1 MEVFEQ
7 EELEG
12 EMRKSAAEV
21 RQFNQRFVSAIEQAR
36 SGELTKVSSSSGS
49 FIRRRIRENGFSRNI
64 ITPENVT
71 NADLD
76 RFERTELPG
85 MIEDMEPH
93 SPGAKAIPFNDTP
106 DTAFYRGDK
115 YTVFF
120 CKISTKEFTK
130 NVDELRTYKMDLR
143 QVITDNALKD
153 IQTEEDARFI
163 TEVDDIVG
171 PSNGVG
177 ASGEQQNFDIAGD
190 VRRVTYVNLLNH
202 IQDRDLNNGVFLMNR
217 HTANEFL
224 KWDHDE
230 WGGSQAQAMTT
241 GGLRKGLN
249 KFEIMDVPHIATI
262 KRDIVPNNVVY
273 QFTEEGY
280 LGKFCVLSDVTMY
293 VEKRIDIIRFRA
305 HEKIGLS
312 NSRIVKFVRGD
323 EFEGQASR
331 EVAA

>member
-202 IQDRDLNNGVFLMNR
+202 IQDRDLNNGVFLNEQAVSAKVRPRLRSSTPRRYRR
-217 HTANEFL
+217 HSFP
-224 KWDHDE
+224 
-230 WGGSQAQAMTT
+230 QA
-241 GGLRKGLN
+241 
-249 KFEIMDVPHIATI
+249 
-262 KRDIVPNNVVY
+262 
-273 QFTEEGY
+273 EEMG
-280 LGKFCVLSDVTMY
+280 VS
-293 VEKRIDIIRFRA
+293 I
-305 HEKIGLS
+305 
-312 NSRIVKFVRGD
+312 SRIVKFVRGD

>member
-7 EELEG
+7 DELEG

-217 HTANEFL
+217 SSLQRPFDISDLRNSAPVEFIRDRA
-224 KWDHDE
+224 KE
-230 WGGSQAQAMTT
+230 
-241 GGLRKGLN
+241 
-249 KFEIMDVPHIATI
+249 
-262 KRDIVPNNVVY
+262 KRRASVARI
-273 QFTEEGY
+273 
-280 LGKFCVLSDVTMY
+280 GKFVS
-293 VEKRIDIIRFRA
+293 
-305 HEKIGLS
+305 
-312 NSRIVKFVRGD
+312 GD
-323 EFEGQASR
+323 EFEMK
-331 EVAA
+331 AA

>member
-7 EELEG
+7 DELEG

-115 YTVFF
+115 YT
-120 CKISTKEFTK
+120 
-130 NVDELRTYKMDLR
+130 
-143 QVITDNALKD
+143 
-153 IQTEEDARFI
+153 
-163 TEVDDIVG
+163 
-171 PSNGVG
+171 
-177 ASGEQQNFDIAGD
+177 
-190 VRRVTYVNLLNH
+190 
-202 IQDRDLNNGVFLMNR
+202 DR
-217 HTANEFL
+217 
-224 KWDHDE
+224 K
-230 WGGSQAQAMTT
+230 S
-241 GGLRKGLN
+241 
-249 KFEIMDVPHIATI
+249 
-262 KRDIVPNNVVY
+262 VV
-273 QFTEEGY
+273 
-280 LGKFCVLSDVTMY
+280 
-293 VEKRIDIIRFRA
+293 
-305 HEKIGLS
+305 
-312 NSRIVKFVRGD
+312 
-323 EFEGQASR
+323 
-331 EVAA
+331 